1 VVAVDAFSN
10 EWAQQFKDEINRST
24 VYRQAARGWR
34 WTVGLVVEAEPNRN
48 FPESRGIVMDL
59 VEGEARDIKVGSADE
74 ARACDFVITAPYSR
88 WKQVATKE
96 LDATRGMLQGKLKL
110 KGDLPTIVRYTKASQ
125 EMTDPGSGHLARRLK
140 AVDYAEGEEASPFGQ
155 MLGGLIEANV
165 ESRPEKRA
173 DFERLRAR
181 VGVFVTDIEEGVTL
195 EFQGGH
201 LLVHNGLQPARD
213 LTIRADAGTVMQL
226 SNVRIGFAGMPNYLD
241 SAGREVVAKML
252 RGKLR
257 IEGIMGNLTTLNQ
270 VTRLFSVQGGGE
282 EEGRRP

>member
-59 VEGEARDIKVGSADE
+59 VEVEARDIKVGSADE

-125 EMTDPGSGHLARRLK
+125 EMT
-140 AVDYAEGEEASPFGQ
+140 ECTT
-155 MLGGLIEANV
+155 
-165 ESRPEKRA
+165 
-173 DFERLRAR
+173 R
-181 VGVFVTDIEEGVTL
+181 VPVTWPD
-195 EFQGGH
+195 
-201 LLVHNGLQPARD
+201 D
-213 LTIRADAGTVMQL
+213 
-226 SNVRIGFAGMPNYLD
+226 
-241 SAGREVVAKML
+241 
-252 RGKLR
+252 
-257 IEGIMGNLTTLNQ
+257 
-270 VTRLFSVQGGGE
+270 
-282 EEGRRP
+282 